1 MFALAEPL
9 GKQTAHEAV
18 YEASMRGL
26 DEGITFEKALMESAQ
41 VQNAIGTQALKA
53 LLDPTT
59 YVGFAPQI
67 VDRVLADA
75 HASVTEELGREH

>member
-18 YEASMRGL
+18 YDAAMRGL
-26 DEGITFEKALMESAQ
+26 EEGITFEQALMESPQ
-41 VQNAIGTQALKA
+41 VQTAIGSKALKA

-59 YVGFAPQI
+59 YVGFAPEI
-67 VDRVLADA
+67 VARVLVEAQ
-75 HASVTEELGREH
+75 ASGWMKEEPG